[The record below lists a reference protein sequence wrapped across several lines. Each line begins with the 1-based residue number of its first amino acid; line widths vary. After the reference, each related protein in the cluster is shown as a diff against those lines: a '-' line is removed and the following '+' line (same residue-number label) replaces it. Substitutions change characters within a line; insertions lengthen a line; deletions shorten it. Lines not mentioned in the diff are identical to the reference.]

1 MNPLHK
7 ALYRDFFKNEPDERQ
22 EGIINAELARCLI
35 SIFWLNSALFI
46 LKTAHDRLEGVFMS
60 GMTAILFLNLIFISV
75 FIFTNSASREL
86 QKQKPDITPQ
96 NLAQHLAYHQKWA
109 VLLGVFFVVIISALC
124 FNSLAFAIYP
134 LPSTILFLYSY
145 GLFLGLTYYRRS
157 KKEALKILATK
168 QAETAESETD
178 KEA

>member
-35 SIFWLNSALFI
+35 YIYWLNFALFI

-60 GMTAILFLNLIFISV
+60 GMAAILFLNLIFISV
-75 FIFTNSASREL
+75 FIFTNSA
-86 QKQKPDITPQ
+86 KPDITPQ

-109 VLLGVFFVVIISALC
+109 VLLGVFSVVIISALC

-157 KKEALKILATK
+157 KKEALKILADK
-168 QAETAESETD
+168 QAATAESETD

>member
-35 SIFWLNSALFI
+35 YIYWLNFALFI

-60 GMTAILFLNLIFISV
+60 GMAAILFLNLIFISV

-109 VLLGVFFVVIISALC
+109 VSALC

-157 KKEALKILATK
+157 KKEALKILADK
-168 QAETAESETD
+168 QAATAESETD